1 MLLLECIHLL
11 SGQFT
16 TLHSQMEL
24 FLTSDTY
31 QDAVS
36 VFHLLF
42 GLAPSSAA
50 LFTWYS
56 RMGYLHFPRIFTLT
70 YPANQSLFLF
80 QDVFKFPSGVP

>member
-1 MLLLECIHLL
+1 MLLHECLRL
-11 SGQFT
+11 FSGHSAA
-16 TLHSQMEL
+16 LYSQMEL

-31 QDAVS
+31 PDAVRCL
-36 VFHLLF
+36 HLLF

-56 RMGYLHFPRIFTLT
+56 RMGYLRFPRIFTLT
-70 YPANQSLFLF
+70 YPANQSLVLF